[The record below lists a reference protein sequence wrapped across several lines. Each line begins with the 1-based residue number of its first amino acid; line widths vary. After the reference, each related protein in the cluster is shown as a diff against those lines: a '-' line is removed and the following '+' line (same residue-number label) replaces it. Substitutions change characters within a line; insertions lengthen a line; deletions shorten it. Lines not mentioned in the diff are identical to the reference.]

1 MSAHKIFMDYLLALF
16 AALML
21 VGCSGNSS
29 DGARSMGRV
38 SGAEDSIRVPDQPE
52 KNALDRGAFQQPK
65 NAVQLID
72 SAFAQYGVSSPQAAM
87 IYGVVSATCAP
98 GAFPTKDAGSAAHR
112 EAVAKIKEA
121 CSGFDQNSVP
131 KPGYKYR
138 LYVSVGKND
147 AEVNAME
154 QDALETLRSSS
165 AIQAEA
171 VSAAWFL
178 IEQGAFPDQESYGVS
193 DERLAEAFGIA
204 QSLKSCR
211 VIGCGPDDLVTI
223 SLCARTTCP
232 PSANYETAVSQ
243 AYSPSQIRLVQQLRG
258 KTF

>member
-1 MSAHKIFMDYLLALF
+1 MSGQKKLMGYSLAIFAV
-16 AALML
+16 LML
-21 VGCSGNSS
+21 VGCSGSSS
-29 DGARSMGRV
+29 DGARSMGQV
-38 SGAEDSIRVPDQPE
+38 SGAEDSIRISDQPE
-52 KNALDRGAFQQPK
+52 KNAVDRRVSQQPK

-98 GAFPTKDAGSAAHR
+98 GAFPTKDAGPDSHR
-112 EAVAKIKEA
+112 EAVAKIKKA
-121 CSGFDQNSVP
+121 CSGFDQSTVP

-138 LYVSVGKND
+138 LYVSVGKSG
-147 AEVNAME
+147 AEVNAMK
-154 QDALETLRSSS
+154 QDAIETLRSSS

-193 DERLAEAFGIA
+193 DEKLAEAFGIA

-211 VIGCGPDDLVTI
+211 IIGCGSDDLVTI

-232 PSANYETAVSQ
+232 PNANYETAVSQ
-243 AYSPSQIRLVQQLRG
+243 AYSPSQIRLVQQLRD
-258 KTF
+258 KVF